1 MSANSAPLPW
11 LTYKINFK
19 IKPTCAA
26 ACAITVPM
34 MADDSSICDLW
45 LSSSSQMPLP
55 ACSLLGH
62 FDIWRQTVL
71 SLNCIHPKLVCPGWQ
86 AWWLLL
92 GPLCPEYLSL
102 LYVSACNQRGCLA
115 EGSLHSESSSTGEK
129 SSTGERRGG
138 DVNSPTPAL
147 AEDPRGLFRSPSK
160 AKRKSWA
167 SASQAPPR
175 GLPRSSLC
183 YSRSS

>member
-1 MSANSAPLPW
+1 MLLHVPSRSPW
-11 LTYKINFK
+11 WPMT
-19 IKPTCAA
+19 PPSVTCDWAA
-26 ACAITVPM
+26 AHRCLYQPAVFEGILIFEDRQYCPLT
-34 MADDSSICDLW
+34 ASI
-45 LSSSSQMPLP
+45 
-55 ACSLLGH
+55 
-62 FDIWRQTVL
+62 
-71 SLNCIHPKLVCPGWQ
+71 LNWFCPGWQ

-102 LYVSACNQRGCLA
+102 LYESACNQRGCLA

-129 SSTGERRGG
+129 SSTREGRGG
-138 DVNSPTPAL
+138 DVNLPTPAL

-183 YSRSS
+183 YSRGS